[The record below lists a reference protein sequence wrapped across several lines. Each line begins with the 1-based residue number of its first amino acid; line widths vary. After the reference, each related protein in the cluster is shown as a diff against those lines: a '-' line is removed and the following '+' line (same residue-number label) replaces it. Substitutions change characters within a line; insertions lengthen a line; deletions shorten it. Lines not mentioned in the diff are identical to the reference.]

1 MLPRIPKRFVA
12 LVFGVLAL
20 HVMSSAGKSAPQPKQ
35 PTQQQIQQMQ
45 QQQQQ
50 MQQQMQQQLQQARQQ
65 AQQQQQQ
72 MQQYIAQL
80 QRNQAMRNQQ
90 AAQQAARQQQGQRP
104 GQGQPQLRDVTT
116 TYEFIVADE
125 GVVRTMVLLAPELD
139 EKGRPKKLDAEEKKK
154 LKGDSEAERK
164 FTGWKAG
171 MEDIQAGDEIIVTLA
186 RHRPTKGAAKKKGD
200 DGDEDAPK
208 MKGKAK
214 EGDDEEKP
222 KEKKAKAK
230 DADDEEKPKAKAKE
244 KEKED
249 GEEKPKAKGKEKDKE
264 GDEEAKEVKKIDQ
277 SMWRP
282 VGKLMG
288 TVSEADSS
296 GSRRIVI
303 RITQKQMVMPGGGG
317 RGGQGGAGAP
327 NDNNISIDP
336 ANMQATLVVITKRG
350 TGMESPGGDTG
361 FGGFGK

>member
-1 MLPRIPKRFVA
+1 MLPCIPKRFVA
-12 LVFGVLAL
+12 LVFGVLSL
-20 HVMSSAGKSAPQPKQ
+20 HLMSSAGKSAPQPKQ

-50 MQQQMQQQLQQARQQ
+50 MQQQLQQARQQ
-65 AQQQQQQ
+65 ALQQQQQ
-72 MQQYIAQL
+72 MQQYIQQL
-80 QRNQAMRNQQ
+80 QRNQAIRNQQ
-90 AAQQAARQQQGQRP
+90 MAQQAARQGQQRP
-104 GQGQPQLRDVTT
+104 GQGQGQPQLRDVTT

-139 EKGRPKKLDAEEKKK
+139 DKGRPKKLDAEEKKK

-164 FTGWKAG
+164 FTGWKAAI
-171 MEDIQAGDEIIVTLA
+171 EDIQAGDEVIVTLA

-200 DGDEDAPK
+200 DGEEDAPK

-222 KEKKAKAK
+222 KDKKAKAK

-249 GEEKPKAKGKEKDKE
+249 GEEKPKAKGKDKDKE

-317 RGGQGGAGAP
+317 RGGQGGGGGAGAG

-336 ANMQATLVVITKRG
+336 ASMQATLVVITKRG
-350 TGMESPGGDTG
+350 TGMESPGGTG